1 MEDTT
6 HSAMDEFCGSKFW
19 DLNETWYTFDPDFTP
34 CFEQT
39 VLVWAPCAFFWAFCI
54 FDFYYLKASLDKN
67 IPWNKLNISKL
78 LLTLGLLVLT
88 AIDFI
93 MAMVGKGNED
103 TADFIYPVEIW
114 TPVIKFATFALILIF
129 IPLNRKYG
137 VQTSGCQFLFWFLLT
152 IFSIP
157 RCRTEVRA
165 ERIRS
170 QVVESSLSDQPDYS
184 WDEYKY
190 VSFMIYFAFC
200 CAMLFLNCFADA
212 RPRETKYQRTDK
224 EIPENSASFLSRIT
238 YQWFDTMAWRGY
250 RNPLEEKDLWDL
262 RPQDSCKEVMPIF
275 AYYWNK
281 NVRKNYKVDP
291 NQPKVKFSNGKV
303 SFDNPHGAKNGK
315 KKGDASIM
323 PPIIKSFGGVFLFG
337 SMMKLMTD
345 VLTFAQ
351 PQVLR
356 WIIGFVEDYED
367 EKQPQWKGI
376 FYAVLLFLL
385 AAVQTIILGQYFHRM
400 FIVGLRIRTALINA
414 IYRKALVLSNATRKE
429 STVGEIV
436 NLMAVDAQRF
446 MDLTTYLNML
456 WSAPLQIGLAL
467 YFLWQLL
474 GPSVLAGLAVM
485 IVLIPVNGVIAN
497 RIKTYQIRQMK
508 YKDERVKL
516 MNEVLSG
523 IKVLKLYAWEPSFE
537 KQVLEIREKEI
548 ATLKS
553 TAYLNASTSFLW
565 SCAPFLVSL
574 VTFATYVLI
583 DENNVLDATKTFVSL
598 SLFNILRFP
607 LTMLPML
614 ISNLVQTQVSVSRI
628 NKFMNSEELDPNN
641 VQHDPKKPHP
651 LSIENGTFSWGD
663 GEITLKN
670 INMHVKKNTLCAIV
684 GTVGSGKSS
693 VVQAYLGEMEK
704 ISGTVNTVGSIAY
717 VPQQAWIQNSTLR
730 DNILFGKPYD
740 RKRYNRVIDAC
751 ALRPDIEMLSA
762 GDQTEIGEKGI
773 NLSGGQKQRISMA
786 RAVYSDADLYF
797 LDDPLSAVDS
807 HVGKHIFEQVIGPKG
822 LLAKKT
828 RVLVTHG
835 ITFLPQTDNI
845 YVMKL
850 GEISENGTYQELLN
864 KKGDFSDFLMQH
876 LQEGGE
882 EAEDLD
888 VIKQQLEGTLQSD
901 ELKNQFRKVITLAKQ
916 ESLSDSVSV
925 RSFESGTSS
934 LRRRKRMDSQTSVT
948 TVASKKD
955 MEEQGK
961 LIETEKS
968 QTGGVEFAVYKHYI
982 KSVGIFLSMA
992 TLILNFVFQ
1001 AFQIGSNLW
1010 LTKWSNDKNV
1020 ANDTGLRD
1028 MYLGVY
1034 GAFGFGQVITR
1045 YLSGLA
1051 LAIGCL
1057 HSSMSVF
1064 HVLLLKVFKW
1074 PMELFDTT
1082 PVGRIISRFA
1092 KDIDT
1097 CDTVLPLS
1105 FQSFLNTCFSVLATI
1120 VVISM
1125 STPIFLAVI
1134 IPIAFLYYF
1143 AQRFYVA
1150 TSRQLMRLESVSR
1163 SPIYS
1168 HFGETVTGVS
1178 TIRAYAVQDRFI
1190 DESDNK
1196 VDKNQIC
1203 KYPSLIANR
1212 WLAIRLEM
1220 VGNLIILFASLFAVL
1235 GGQTNPG
1242 LVGLSVSYALQ
1253 VTQTLN
1259 WLVRMSSDIE
1269 TNIVAVER
1277 IKEYGET
1284 KQEAPW
1290 EIENSKVPRDW
1301 PEQGQV
1307 CFEDFKVRYRE
1318 GLDLVLRG
1326 ISFKIAGGEKVGIV
1340 GRTGA
1345 GKSSLTLALFR
1356 IIESAGGRILIDG
1369 IDISTLGLH
1378 TLRSRLTIIPQDPVL
1393 FSGSLRINLDPFEVK
1408 SDEEIW
1414 KALELS
1420 HLKTF
1425 VKSLP
1430 SGLNHEITE
1439 GGENLSVGQRQ
1450 LVCLARALLR
1460 KTKVLILDEATAA
1473 VDLETD
1479 DLIQKTIRSEFADCT
1494 ILTIAHRLNT
1504 ILDSDKVIVLDKGEI
1519 SEFDSPNNLLNN
1531 PQSAFYSMAK
1541 DANLVRKRLTTQD
1554 SESEI

>member
-1541 DANLVRKRLTTQD
+1541 DANLV
-1554 SESEI
+1554 

>member
-1 MEDTT
+1 MADTT
-6 HSAMDEFCGSKFW
+6 HPMDEFCGSKFW

-78 LLTLGLLVLT
+78 LLTLALLVLT
-88 AIDFI
+88 AVDFI
-93 MAMVGKGNED
+93 MAMVKKGDEA
-103 TADFIYPVEIW
+103 TADLIYPVEIW
-114 TPVIKFATFALILIF
+114 TPVIKFATFTLILIF

-165 ERIRS
+165 EHDRS
-170 QVVESSLSDQPDYS
+170 QVLQSSISEMPDYS

-200 CAMLFLNCFADA
+200 CAMLLLNCFADA
-212 RPRETKYQRTDK
+212 RPRETKYKRTDK

-238 YQWFDTMAWRGY
+238 YQWFDIMAWKGY

-262 RPQDSCKEVMPIF
+262 RPQDSCKEIMPIF

-281 NVRKNYKVDP
+281 NIRKNYKVDAS
-291 NQPKVKFSNGKV
+291 QPKVKFSNGQV
-303 SFDNPHGAKNGK
+303 SFDNPHGPKNGK
-315 KKGDASIM
+315 KQGEASIM

-337 SMMKLMTD
+337 SMMKLITD
-345 VLTFAQ
+345 ILTFAQ

-356 WIIGFVEDYED
+356 WIIGFVEDYTLPED
-367 EKQPQWKGI
+367 QQQPEWKGI

-456 WSAPLQIGLAL
+456 WSAPLQIALAL

-485 IVLIPVNGVIAN
+485 IILIPVNGVIAN

-614 ISNLVQTQVSVSRI
+614 ISNLVQTQVSVKRI

-651 LSIENGTFSWGD
+651 LSIENGVFSWGD
-663 GEITLKN
+663 GDITLKN

-704 ISGTVNTVGSIAY
+704 ISGSVNTVGSIAY

-751 ALRPDIEMLSA
+751 ALRPDIQMLSA

-822 LLAKKT
+822 LLGKKT

-845 YVMKL
+845 YVMKM
-850 GEISENGTYQELLN
+850 GEISESGTYQELLI
-864 KKGDFSDFLMQH
+864 KKGDFSDFLLQH

-882 EAEDLD
+882 EVEDLD
-888 VIKQQLEGTLQSD
+888 VIKQQLEGNLQSD
-901 ELKNQFRKVITLAKQ
+901 ELKNQFRKAITLAKQ

-934 LRRRKRMDSQTSVT
+934 IRRRKRMDSQTSVT

-955 MEEQGK
+955 LEDQGK

-968 QTGGVEFAVYKHYI
+968 QTGGVEFAVYKHYM
-982 KSVGIFLSMA
+982 KSVGIFLSLA

-1010 LTKWSNDKNV
+1010 LTKWSNDKDV

-1034 GAFGFGQVITR
+1034 GAFGFGQGVCSYFAVVAVYYGTFE
-1045 YLSGLA
+1045 A
-1051 LAIGCL
+1051 AKTL
-1057 HSSMSVF
+1057 HND
-1064 HVLLLKVFKW
+1064 LLK
-1074 PMELFDTT
+1074 
-1082 PVGRIISRFA
+1082 IIMRNSVSRFF
-1092 KDIDT
+1092 DIIPIGRLLNHFSGDMEVIDGELPGTVDT
-1097 CDTVLPLS
+1097 LLT
-1105 FQSFLNTCFSVLATI
+1105 FLFSVLATI

-1134 IPIAFLYYF
+1134 VPIAFLYYF

-1290 EIENSKVPRDW
+1290 EIEGSKVPRDW

-1356 IIESAGGRILIDG
+1356 IIEAAGGRILIDG

-1420 HLKTF
+1420 HLKAF

-1504 ILDSDKVIVLDKGEI
+1504 IMDSDKVIVLDKGEI
-1519 SEFDSPNNLLNN
+1519 AEFDSPANLLNN

-1541 DANLVRKRLTTQD
+1541 DANLV
-1554 SESEI
+1554 